1 MKQLKSLLAAAFLLG
16 SAACGAPQDSRV
28 GQATAPAP
36 TGDASTLS
44 ASYRRGQDVAFT
56 LYDLKG
62 VGRPVLLVHGW
73 DGKATEMAYLG
84 NGLRTRGFAPY
95 SVDLR
100 PSDAAVA
107 DTARAMGKAID
118 EVLARTGK
126 AKLSLVCHSMGGLDA
141 RYYLGMMWGARKI
154 EKVVTIAS
162 PHHGTV
168 IAEFAHGEAKYDLL
182 PESQLIRLLDTLMP
196 PPVPFTSIYSW
207 TDQTV
212 VPQNSAILA
221 GATNL
226 EHWGMTHTSILRN
239 AKVLEQVIGALGP
252 G

>member
-1 MKQLKSLLAAAFLLG
+1 MKPRIPLAAALLLVC
-16 SAACGAPQDSRV
+16 AACGAP
-28 GQATAPAP
+28 GQAPAVHQGTSAPIA
-36 TGDASTLS
+36 AL
-44 ASYRRGQDVAFT
+44 YRRGQDVAYK
-56 LYDLKG
+56 LHDLAGKG
-62 VGRPVLLVHGW
+62 HPVLLVHGW

-84 NGLRTRGFAPY
+84 EGLRTRGFAPY

-107 DTARAMGKAID
+107 DTARSMGKAID
-118 EVLARTGK
+118 EVLAKEGK
-126 AKLSLVCHSMGGLDA
+126 TKLSLVCHSMGGLDA

-154 EKVVTIAS
+154 AKVVTIAS

-168 IAEFAHGEAKYDLL
+168 IAEFAHGEAKVDLL
-182 PESQLIRLLDTLMP
+182 PESDLIRLLDSLGP

-212 VPQNSAILA
+212 VPQKSAIMA

-226 EHWGMTHTSILRN
+226 SHWGMTHTSILRN
-239 AKVLEQVIGALGP
+239 AKVLEQVVSALGP
-252 G
+252 AR